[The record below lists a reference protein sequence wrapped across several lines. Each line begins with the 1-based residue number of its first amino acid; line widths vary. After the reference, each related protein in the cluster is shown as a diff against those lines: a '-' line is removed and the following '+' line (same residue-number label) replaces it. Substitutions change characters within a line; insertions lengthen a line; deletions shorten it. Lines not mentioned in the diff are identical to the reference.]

1 MKVLNFGSLNY
12 DHVYKLD
19 HFVQPKETASS
30 LAYDRGFGGKGLNQS
45 IALAKAG
52 VEVYH
57 AGRVGKDGQDF
68 IEYLNNYG
76 VNTTYLVK
84 DDALATGHAIIEVC
98 QGENRII
105 LHGGAN
111 QEVSREQIDET
122 VKDFAPGDILLI
134 QNEISNISYLITRA
148 HDLGLKVV
156 FNTAPM
162 NKEVFNYP
170 LALVDTFVVNEVE
183 GAGLINCESDK
194 VEDII
199 NGLKMLHKE
208 VILTVGAEGSYYIN
222 GDELIYK
229 PAFKVSAVDT
239 TAAGDTFTGYYLAG
253 LILGRSIEEALAL
266 AAKAASI
273 TVTGEGAAKSIPLM
287 KEVER

>member
-1 MKVLNFGSLNY
+1 MRVLNFGSLNY
-12 DHVYKLD
+12 DHVYKMD
-19 HFVQPKETASS
+19 HFVQPKETALS
-30 LAYDRGFGGKGLNQS
+30 LAYNRGFGGKGLNQS

-52 VEVYH
+52 VEVCH
-57 AGRVGKDGQDF
+57 AGRVGRDGQDF

-76 VNTTYLVK
+76 VDTTYLVK
-84 DDALATGHAIIEVC
+84 DDSLATGHAIIEVC

-122 VKDFAPGDILLI
+122 LKSFAPGDILLI
-134 QNEISNISYLITRA
+134 QNEISNMSYLITRA
-148 HDLGLKVV
+148 HDLGLKIV

-162 NKEVFNYP
+162 NEEVFSYP

-183 GAGLINCESDK
+183 GAGLINCQSDK
-194 VEDII
+194 IEDVIA
-199 NGLKMLHKE
+199 GLKGLGKE
-208 VILTVGAEGSYYIN
+208 IILTVGSQGSYYIC
-222 GDELIYK
+222 GEEVIYQ
-229 PAFKVSAVDT
+229 PAFKVSPVDT

-253 LILGRSIEEALAL
+253 LIMGRSIQDSLAL

-273 TVTGEGAAKSIPLM
+273 TVTGEGAARSIPLL
-287 KEVER
+287 KDVER